1 LANETKL
8 IRVKTMTYDSENIF
22 ARIIRGEIPADKVY
36 EDDYVLAFHDIAKL
50 TPIHVL
56 IIPKMAYNSIDDFS
70 ERASDAELAAYV
82 RAIGVVARELGV
94 SQTGYRVVTNSG
106 ADANQEVMHFHSH
119 IFGGRKLGGVRP
131 S

>member
-1 LANETKL
+1 
-8 IRVKTMTYDSENIF
+8 MTYDTENIF
-22 ARIIRGEIPADKVY
+22 ARIIRGEIAADKVY

-70 ERASDAELAAYV
+70 GRASDAELAAYM

-106 ADANQEVMHFHSH
+106 VDANQVVMHFHSH

>member
-1 LANETKL
+1 
-8 IRVKTMTYDSENIF
+8 MTYDSENIF